1 MQKWYCD
8 IIRKRDINKSEL
20 NELSRKVKAISTN
33 GLTKDL
39 VNKFSILN
47 EGKYFSSGIFQNYLI
62 FILAKKYIEHFIGNS
77 LIELWKSNEPT
88 IENAENITKLDSNFA
103 PTLVDHHLL
112 QDINFNEQW
121 LANKIFIPNRVINL
135 YTSYTLNPRNFNA
148 DFTLGNCLFG
158 SVNLTK
164 NTDLDKYKY
173 SGYGIGFDSRSDFSF
188 TGENFGKKCQY
199 FWSWYELI
207 CK

>member
-1 MQKWYCD
+1 ME
-8 IIRKRDINKSEL
+8 I
-20 NELSRKVKAISTN
+20 
-33 GLTKDL
+33 
-39 VNKFSILN
+39 
-47 EGKYFSSGIFQNYLI
+47 
-62 FILAKKYIEHFIGNS
+62 
-77 LIELWKSNEPT
+77 NEPT

-173 SGYGIGFDSRSDFSF
+173 SGYGIGFDSSF

-199 FWSWYELI
+199 FWS
-207 CK
+207 

>member
-1 MQKWYCD
+1 M
-8 IIRKRDINKSEL
+8 
-20 NELSRKVKAISTN
+20 
-33 GLTKDL
+33 
-39 VNKFSILN
+39 
-47 EGKYFSSGIFQNYLI
+47 
-62 FILAKKYIEHFIGNS
+62 
-77 LIELWKSNEPT
+77 
-88 IENAENITKLDSNFA
+88 
-103 PTLVDHHLL
+103 
-112 QDINFNEQW
+112 
-121 LANKIFIPNRVINL
+121 LANKIFIPKRVINL

-188 TGENFGKKCQY
+188 TSENFGKKCQY

>member
-1 MQKWYCD
+1 M
-8 IIRKRDINKSEL
+8 
-20 NELSRKVKAISTN
+20 
-33 GLTKDL
+33 

-47 EGKYFSSGIFQNYLI
+47 EGKYFSSAIFQNYLI

-103 PTLVDHHLL
+103 STLVDHHLL
-112 QDINFNEQW
+112 QGINFNEQW
-121 LANKIFIPNRVINL
+121 LANKIFIPKRVINL